1 MGFLSKTHID
11 MLYFRNRG
19 YGCVEGPHL
28 WSPRGTSLPPESTGW
43 DWTTTKN
50 LNTGSYLLWATAVAS
65 YGANIMRGASGGSM
79 FTCC

>member
-1 MGFLSKTHID
+1 MDVWKAPTCGL
-11 MLYFRNRG
+11 L
-19 YGCVEGPHL
+19 EGPL
-28 WSPRGTSLPPESTGW
+28 SPPESTGW